1 MGRRGAG
8 KTLSYY
14 DFGRTTVYAS
24 RLDPRFS
31 WCAYVPE
38 DYDDEAE
45 DRYRLLVAVHGT
57 GRANWL
63 YRDGFA
69 AFAERHRAIV
79 LAPLFPGGITA
90 PGELGSY
97 KLLRSGA
104 LHYDQ
109 VLLSMVDEIGEKYRI
124 DGDRFALFGF
134 SGGGHFAH
142 RFAYLHPARLAA
154 VSIGAPGVVTLLD
167 REHDFWVGVRDFE
180 RVFAKPLDVAA
191 MRRMPVQMVIGG
203 DDTETWEITIRPG
216 SAWWMAGADLAG
228 PDRLARMR
236 ALKASWEAA
245 GIAVRHAVV
254 PGVGHR
260 MEPLVRAVEA
270 FLADAFADDANWAGD
285 APTNG
290 ETTT

>member
-38 DYDDEAE
+38 DYDDEAT

-63 YRDGFA
+63 YRDSFA
-69 AFAERHRAIV
+69 AFAERHHAIV

-97 KLLRSGA
+97 KLLRAGA
-104 LHYDQ
+104 LHYDA
-109 VLLSMVDEIGEKYRI
+109 VLLSMVEEIREKYRI
-124 DGDRFALFGF
+124 DAHRFAMFGF
-134 SGGGHFAH
+134 SGGGHFTH
-142 RFAYLHPARLAA
+142 RFFYLHPERLAA
-154 VSIGAPGVVTLLD
+154 ASIGAPGVVTLLD
-167 REHDFWVGVRDFE
+167 HGHDFWVGVRDFE
-180 RVFAKPLDVAA
+180 RVFGKKLDLAA
-191 MRRMPVQMVIGG
+191 MRRVPVQMVIGG

-216 SAWWMAGADLAG
+216 SSWWMDGADLAG
-228 PDRLARMR
+228 PDRPARMR
-236 ALKASWEAA
+236 ALKAGFAA
-245 GIAVRHAVV
+245 NGIQVRHDIV
-254 PGVGHR
+254 PGVAHA
-260 MEPLVRAVEA
+260 MEPLLPAVEA
-270 FLADAFADDANWAGD
+270 FLADAFTQDANW
-285 APTNG
+285 T
-290 ETTT
+290 